1 MPQLRLVVLAL
12 QDQLGYGPTFEAA
25 MSNLLGGGEASAGQA
40 GGTGTWEMGGAAGQ
54 APPAGQ
60 PAAAPAVGLPPGTV
74 VLPAVQALIEQA
86 TRDLADY
93 QRLTAEGK
101 LGEAGQRLESLK
113 KTLDQLKLKKQ
124 N

>member
-1 MPQLRLVVLAL
+1 
-12 QDQLGYGPTFEAA
+12 
-25 MSNLLGGGEASAGQA
+25 
-40 GGTGTWEMGGAAGQ
+40 MGGAGAP

-60 PAAAPAVGLPPGTV
+60 PAAAPVAGLPPGTV
-74 VLPAVQALIEQA
+74 ISPAVQALIDQA

-113 KTLDQLKLKKQ
+113 KTLERLKKERRP
-124 N
+124 